1 MKNQNKQKEENL
13 GEYVK
18 RNYMK
23 NEKSKL
29 KKNINAVTKLKKNGE
44 RNKLNL
50 VARNKKTRNTEVR
63 KV

>member
-1 MKNQNKQKEENL
+1 
-13 GEYVK
+13 
-18 RNYMK
+18 MK